1 MIKSKD
7 LIALK
12 NGDLT
17 VDTLL
22 ELYPVKA
29 LVNDLV
35 ELALQSA
42 NAVPDKPI
50 TVTKEELDKIMSL
63 FRIQGTSNRGRKPK
77 TQE

>member
-50 TVTKEELDKIMSL
+50 TVTKEEFDKITSL

-77 TQE
+77 KD